1 MHVLIVGG
9 GKVGYYLAKR
19 LMQDKCVVSLIEED
33 KNICQQ
39 ISRDLDILV
48 INGDGSKRVIMEE
61 ADIKHA
67 DVVVAL
73 TGDDEDNLIICQIA
87 KEVYAVSRTVSRVND
102 SDNEKTFS
110 ALGVDVPIDSTEI
123 IAKIIEEE
131 VSFADLAT
139 LMTFR
144 RGKLAIVRV
153 DLDADSPV
161 VNKMVKNI
169 KLPPDSV
176 LVAIVRGETM
186 IVPRGDTI
194 FYKSDDVIA
203 MTLIENKQ
211 ELLELLV
218 GKIKG

>member
-1 MHVLIVGG
+1 MRILIVGG

-19 LMQDKCVVSLIEED
+19 LKSDKHVVSLVEKD
-33 KNICQQ
+33 AAICRK

-48 INGDGSKRVIMEE
+48 INGDGCDRKFLEE
-61 ADIKHA
+61 ADINHR

-73 TGDDEDNLIICQIA
+73 TGDDEDNIIICQIA
-87 KEVYAVSRTVSRVND
+87 KELYNVSRTVSRVND
-102 SDNEKTFS
+102 SDNEHTFS
-110 ALGVDVPIDSTEI
+110 ELGVDVPIDSTEI

-153 DLDADSPV
+153 DLDSASPV
-161 VNKMVKNI
+161 VDKMVKDVV
-169 KLPPDSV
+169 LPPDSV
-176 LVAIVRGETM
+176 LVAIVRGEMM
-186 IVPRGDTI
+186 IVPRGDTV
-194 FYKSDDVIA
+194 FQKRDDVIA
-203 MTLIENKQ
+203 LTVVENKQ
-211 ELLELLV
+211 ELLETLV